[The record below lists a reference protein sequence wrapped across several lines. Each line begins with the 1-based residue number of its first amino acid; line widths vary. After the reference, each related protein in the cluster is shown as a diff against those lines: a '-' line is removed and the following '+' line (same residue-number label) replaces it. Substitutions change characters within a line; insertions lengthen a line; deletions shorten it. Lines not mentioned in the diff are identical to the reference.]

1 MKSLLLEQV
10 LEENKAKE
18 FGVNVFER
26 VWLDEKMSL
35 VNMSDIK
42 MTGGKLVQEPPLWL
56 PSFGVGRNIS
66 RLIEDLRPV
75 ERTGAEMGPEEW
87 QRVEDFLK
95 AGLPAVAAV
104 HAALNTEL
112 PVASCGRGGPV
123 GFFGIAGPPGVEKS
137 TVLAELSRRTEYPIA
152 VIEPRYSEWS
162 AAAYGEVL
170 ARAGTRNYSE
180 SRQVI
185 GDYLGPKNVEK
196 KTRGSGGLRDTRP
209 LRAVL
214 DGVLEMFE
222 DGGVGGK
229 RWVLCDLG
237 GWPRVKSLGYV
248 GAWEKS
254 RGLNI
259 FDVLPEGL
267 EGTREMENAPT
278 GEEGEKIVRELEES
292 LKDDKEGLR
301 KRREFVGA
309 VRKRSE

>member
-104 HAALNTEL
+104 HAALNT
-112 PVASCGRGGPV
+112 
-123 GFFGIAGPPGVEKS
+123 
-137 TVLAELSRRTEYPIA
+137 
-152 VIEPRYSEWS
+152 
-162 AAAYGEVL
+162 
-170 ARAGTRNYSE
+170 
-180 SRQVI
+180 
-185 GDYLGPKNVEK
+185 
-196 KTRGSGGLRDTRP
+196 
-209 LRAVL
+209 
-214 DGVLEMFE
+214 
-222 DGGVGGK
+222 
-229 RWVLCDLG
+229 
-237 GWPRVKSLGYV
+237 
-248 GAWEKS
+248 
-254 RGLNI
+254 
-259 FDVLPEGL
+259 
-267 EGTREMENAPT
+267 
-278 GEEGEKIVRELEES
+278 
-292 LKDDKEGLR
+292 
-301 KRREFVGA
+301 
-309 VRKRSE
+309 